1 MFKLLIAFAAAAS
14 LAAAIPLDFIDPT
27 NVDDLIEIEHAVPV
41 EDGALPQVFSLPDFD
56 DTYIKDAATGQCPII
71 YAKDAS
77 ECLGAS
83 SSCWSPGEEDIDCD
97 RSQLCCFDGCA
108 NHCR

>member
-1 MFKLLIAFAAAAS
+1 MFKLLIVVAAAAS
-14 LAAAIPLDFIDPT
+14 LAAAVPLDFIDPT

-41 EDGALPQVFSLPDFD
+41 EDGALPPVVSLIDFD
-56 DTYIKDAATGQCPII
+56 ADIRDAAAGQCPVI

-83 SSCWSPGEEDIDCD
+83 SSCWSPGEEDVDCD